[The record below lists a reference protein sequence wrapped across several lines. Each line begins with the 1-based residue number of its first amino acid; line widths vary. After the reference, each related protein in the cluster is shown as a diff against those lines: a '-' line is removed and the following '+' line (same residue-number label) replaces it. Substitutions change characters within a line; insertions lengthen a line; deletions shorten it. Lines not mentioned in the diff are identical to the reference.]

1 MSDSKT
7 EQPTVEASETKEPT
21 STRTPPDRKTVPSL
35 SDLKVTRWGG
45 LITLETR

>member
-7 EQPTVEASETKEPT
+7 EQPTVEVTEPT
-21 STRTPPDRKTVPSL
+21 SKRTPPDRKAMPSP
-35 SDLKVTRWGG
+35 SDPKVTRWGG